1 MFFFFF
7 SFFFYWL
14 NNYVFSEPYTQYNIQ
29 VAAITGGGRGNF
41 SDVYPALTDVSGK
54 IFFFL
59 CQIIKLGKYLCCH
72 LLPLLWTFCCCWGW
86 LMHHYIVY
94 WKYLM
99 GGITQLSTM
108 AKHRSLMI
116 MTQNFTLITTNLKH
130 TTDIIH
136 YHLYNADEFSVL

>member
-1 MFFFFF
+1 MLIMLSPPTTF
-7 SFFFYWL
+7 
-14 NNYVFSEPYTQYNIQ
+14 VNILLLGW
-29 VAAITGGGRGNF
+29 GGG
-41 SDVYPALTDVSGK
+41 
-54 IFFFL
+54 
-59 CQIIKLGKYLCCH
+59 
-72 LLPLLWTFCCCWGW
+72 

-108 AKHRSLMI
+108 ANHRSLMI
-116 MTQNFTLITTNLKH
+116 MTQNFRLITSNLKH